1 MADIL
6 SKSGVNFPSELL
18 PDLIDKVKGESVLQ
32 KLSGQEPIPF
42 NGVTQFD
49 FTFDKEVDI
58 VAENGDKGVG
68 GVSLKP
74 ITIVPIKFEY
84 GARFSEEMWYASE
97 EARIDLLKNFNN
109 GFAKKLAKGID
120 LAAIHGVNP
129 RTKTAST
136 VVGANSFMTKEVSK
150 VTVTDLT
157 KIDKT
162 INSAIEVVTGNEY
175 ENSGIALSVS
185 AASAMGSIQSTTGA
199 AMYPDFMFGGY
210 PKTLAGKNLAVS
222 TNISAVK
229 TDAATPHAIV
239 GDFTMFKWGIA
250 RNIDLRLI
258 QYGDPDGQGDLARKN
273 QIYLRAEA
281 YLGWAIMDSKAFA
294 IVTVTE

>member
-1 MADIL
+1 M
-6 SKSGVNFPSELL
+6 
-18 PDLIDKVKGESVLQ
+18 
-32 KLSGQEPIPF
+32 
-42 NGVTQFD
+42 
-49 FTFDKEVDI
+49 
-58 VAENGDKGVG
+58 
-68 GVSLKP
+68 
-74 ITIVPIKFEY
+74 
-84 GARFSEEMWYASE
+84 
-97 EARIDLLKNFNN
+97 
-109 GFAKKLAKGID
+109 
-120 LAAIHGVNP
+120 NP
-129 RTKTAST
+129 RTKAAST
-136 VVGANSFMTKEVSK
+136 VVGANSFMTKGVSK
-150 VTVTDLT
+150 VAVTDLT

-229 TDAATPHAIV
+229 TDTATPHAIV
-239 GDFTMFKWGIA
+239 GDFAMFKWGIS
-250 RNIDLRLI
+250 RDIDLRLI

-281 YLGWAIMDSKAFA
+281 YLGWVIMDSKAFA